1 MILAHSVFTAMVV
14 ALLAIAARP
23 ALAQTAGAALGT
35 ERPQIVVRAVR
46 IAQPLVVD
54 GRLDESWYQTVTP
67 ASGFAQQ
74 EPLDGAPTTEH
85 TEAWIFFD
93 ADNIYVA
100 VRCYDSQPSRMV
112 LNEMRHDS
120 SNLINNE
127 EITVSFD
134 TFHDRRNGYLFLVN
148 ALGGM
153 LEESFVDERNNSR
166 DWNTVWNART
176 ARFDQGWTVEMVIP
190 FKSLRYQSGVDQVWG
205 MNISRVIRWKNERT
219 FLSPVPRG
227 GAGVFRMSA
236 AATLVGIQAPPLGKN
251 LEVKPYAIAKV
262 TTDRLARPS
271 VINDPTGDV
280 GGDLKYGLTRGLTLD
295 LTYNTDFAQVEED
308 VQQVNLTR
316 FNLFFPEKRE
326 FFLEGQGIFN
336 FAGQTATGTAGT
348 ATDTPILFFS
358 RQIGLSSARPVPVV
372 GGGRL
377 TGRVGRHRIGIV
389 NVQTDDEAV
398 SGVRDTNFTAL
409 RISRDILRRS
419 TIGALFTGRS
429 RSTVADGSNEAFGL
443 DANLAFFENV
453 RFSAYAA
460 RTRTPGR
467 RGNDLSYRAA
477 FDYAGDRYGAQVEQL
492 EVGENFNPEVGFLRR
507 RNFRKSF
514 SSLRFSPRPGAD
526 SMRAVRKFYYEGQ
539 FGYVTDTRGRLESR
553 NLGAAQRVEF
563 QNSDRINVEYARLY
577 ERLPAPFRIASGV
590 TIPVGGYGFQQMT
603 GSYQRGGQRAVAGTF
618 TVVRG
623 SFYGGTQTG
632 VSYSGRVRATYQLA
646 FEPAV
651 SVNWI
656 DLPQGSFVARVVS
669 VPTTFTFSPRMFVAA
684 LPQYNSST
692 NTLSSNVR
700 FRWEYQPGSEL
711 FVVYSDGRDTRGS
724 GFPTLDTRG
733 LVVKLTR
740 LFRM

>member
-1 MILAHSVFTAMVV
+1 MKRDVSLAMALVAALFALTAGP
-14 ALLAIAARP
+14 AA
-23 ALAQTAGAALGT
+23 AQTAGATPDPSKAM
-35 ERPQIVVRAVR
+35 VVRA
-46 IAQPLVVD
+46 IQITQPLVVD
-54 GRLDESWYQTVTP
+54 GRLDEEWYQATP
-67 ASGFAQQ
+67 PLTGFAQQ
-74 EPLDGAPTTEH
+74 EPLDGAPTTEP
-85 TEAWIFFD
+85 TEAWVFFD
-93 ADNIYVA
+93 ANNIYVA
-100 VRCYDSQPSRMV
+100 VRCWDSQPSRMV

-134 TFHDRRNGYLFLVN
+134 TFHDGRNGYLFLVN

-166 DWNTVWNART
+166 DWNTVWDART
-176 ARFDQGWTVEMVIP
+176 TRFAQGWTLEMVIP
-190 FKSLRYQSGVDQVWG
+190 FKSLRYHAGIDQIWG
-205 MNISRVIRWKNERT
+205 INISRVIRWKNERT

-227 GAGVFRMSA
+227 GVGVFKMSS

-251 LEVKPYAIAKV
+251 LEVKPYATAKLA
-262 TTDRLARPS
+262 TDRLARP
-271 VINDPTGDV
+271 VLTNDPTASAGA
-280 GGDLKYGLTRGLTLD
+280 DLKYGLTRGLTFD
-295 LTYNTDFAQVEED
+295 ATYNTDFAQVEED

-358 RQIGLSSARPVPVV
+358 RQIGLSNARPVPVL
-372 GGGRL
+372 GGARL
-377 TGRVGRHRIGIV
+377 TGRVGRSRIGLV
-389 NVQTDDEAV
+389 NVQTDNDPV
-398 SGVRDTNFTAL
+398 SGAEATNFTAMRL
-409 RISRDILRRS
+409 SQDFLRRS

-429 RSTVADGSNEAFGL
+429 NSVVADGSNEAFGV
-443 DANLAFFENV
+443 DANLAFYENV
-453 RFSAYAA
+453 RFSTYAA
-460 RTRTPGR
+460 QTRTSGR
-467 RGNDLSYRAA
+467 HGNDLSYRAA
-477 FDYAGDRYGAQVEQL
+477 FEYAGDRYGAQVEQL

-507 RNFRKSF
+507 QDFRKSF
-514 SSLRFSPRPGAD
+514 GSLRFSPRPERA

-539 FGYVTDTRGRLESR
+539 FGYVTDTGGRLESR

-563 QNSDRINVEYARLY
+563 QNSDRLNVEYARLY
-577 ERLPAPFRIASGV
+577 ERLPGPFRIAPGV
-590 TIPVGGYGFQQMT
+590 TIPTGGYGFEQWT
-603 GSYQRGGQRAVAGTF
+603 GSYQLGGQRAVSGTF
-618 TVVRG
+618 SVVQG

-646 FEPAV
+646 FEPSV

-669 VPTTFTFSPRMFVAA
+669 VPTTFTVSPRMFISG
-684 LPQYNSST
+684 LSQFNSST
-692 NTLSSNVR
+692 SSFSTNVR

-711 FVVYSDGRDTRGS
+711 FVVYTEGRDTRS
-724 GFPTLDTRG
+724 LGFPALDTRD

-740 LFRM
+740 LFRL